1 MVEQGPDEALVV
13 GSNPSGTT
21 ICPSSSGG
29 EQGPYKARVVGSNP
43 ALGTMWIN
51 PAVAGDFYKRP
62 FQTWGPQG
70 PH

>member
-1 MVEQGPDEALVV
+1 
-13 GSNPSGTT
+13 
-21 ICPSSSGG
+21 
-29 EQGPYKARVVGSNP
+29 
-43 ALGTMWIN
+43 LGTMWIN